1 MILARLLF
9 CFCSCQSIFKN
20 AFDITGW
27 MLTRT
32 YILLSAGE
40 FWGVERHEKE
50 SLGQRER
57 EELEWSSARGTVNEL
72 VKIKALSG

>member
-1 MILARLLF
+1 
-9 CFCSCQSIFKN
+9 
-20 AFDITGW
+20 